1 MNLLDKYELNN
12 IDKYYI
18 MGYGE
23 LGKYLQKFLSN
34 KLSAKFYMECR

>member
-23 LGKYLQKFLSN
+23 LGKYLKNFIW
-34 KLSAKFYMECR
+34 SAVK